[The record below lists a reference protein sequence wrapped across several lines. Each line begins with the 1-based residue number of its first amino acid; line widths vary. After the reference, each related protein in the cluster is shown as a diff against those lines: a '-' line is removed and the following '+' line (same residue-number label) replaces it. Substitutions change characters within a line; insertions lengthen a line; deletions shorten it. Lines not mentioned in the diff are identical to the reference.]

1 MKEILT
7 IDLLQKLLTAL
18 EKNEPFAYKDGNTE
32 IRIEPNKAYIKYSN
46 FESSEQEQEQEQ
58 ENKAVVEFLNYCD
71 TLNDDLFIEVCE
83 SFKDDELKQLQDNL
97 DTDKYQESI
106 DTFTTRVEE
115 IAESRLAKIINEST
129 AEIENLE
136 KVIADSYASI
146 ESIRKEIKEAYA
158 KYSI

>member
-7 IDLLQKLLTAL
+7 IDLLQQLLTAL
-18 EKNEPFAYKDGNTE
+18 EKNEPFTYKDGNTE

-46 FESSEQEQEQEQ
+46 FEEQ

-83 SFKDDELKQLQDNL
+83 SFKEDELKQLQDNL

-115 IAESRLAKIINEST
+115 IAESRLAEIINESA

>member
-7 IDLLQKLLTAL
+7 IDLLQQLLTAL

-46 FESSEQEQEQEQ
+46 FESQEQEQ

-83 SFKDDELKQLQDNL
+83 SFKEDELKQLQDNL

-106 DTFTTRVEE
+106 DTFIARVEE
-115 IAESRLAKIINEST
+115 IAESRLAEIINEST

>member
-7 IDLLQKLLTAL
+7 IDLLQQLLTAL

-46 FESSEQEQEQEQ
+46 FEEQEPEQ

-83 SFKDDELKQLQDNL
+83 SFKEDELKQLQDNL

-106 DTFTTRVEE
+106 NTFTTRVEE
-115 IAESRLAKIINEST
+115 IAESRLAKIINESA

-146 ESIRKEIKEAYA
+146 ESIRKEMKEAYA

>member
-7 IDLLQKLLTAL
+7 IDLLQQLLAAL
-18 EKNEPFAYKDGNTE
+18 EKNEPFTYKDGNTE

-46 FESSEQEQEQEQ
+46 FEEQ

-71 TLNDDLFIEVCE
+71 TLDDDLFIEVCE
-83 SFKDDELKQLQDNL
+83 SFKEDELKKLQDNL

-115 IAESRLAKIINEST
+115 IAESRLAEIMNESA

>member
-7 IDLLQKLLTAL
+7 IDLLQQLLTAL

-32 IRIEPNKAYIKYSN
+32 IHIEPNKAYIKYSN
-46 FESSEQEQEQEQ
+46 FESPEQKQEQ

-83 SFKDDELKQLQDNL
+83 SFKDDELKKLQDNL

-106 DTFTTRVEE
+106 DTFITRVEE
-115 IAESRLAKIINEST
+115 IAESRLAEIINEST

-146 ESIRKEIKEAYA
+146 ESIRKEMKEAYA

>member
-7 IDLLQKLLTAL
+7 MDLLQQLLTAL
-18 EKNEPFAYKDGNTE
+18 EKNEPFTYKDGNTE

-46 FESSEQEQEQEQ
+46 FEEQ
-58 ENKAVVEFLNYCD
+58 ENKTVVEFLNYCD

-83 SFKDDELKQLQDNL
+83 SFKEDELKQLQDNL

-115 IAESRLAKIINEST
+115 IAESRLAEIINESA

-136 KVIADSYASI
+136 KIIADSYASI

>member
-7 IDLLQKLLTAL
+7 IDLLQQLLTAL
-18 EKNEPFAYKDGNTE
+18 EKNEPFTYKDGNTE

-46 FESSEQEQEQEQ
+46 FEEQ

-71 TLNDDLFIEVCE
+71 TLDDDLFIEVCE
-83 SFKDDELKQLQDNL
+83 SFKEDELKKLQDNL

-115 IAESRLAKIINEST
+115 IAESRLAEIMNESA

>member
-7 IDLLQKLLTAL
+7 IDLLQQLLTAL

-46 FESSEQEQEQEQ
+46 FEEQ

-71 TLNDDLFIEVCE
+71 TLDDDLFIEVCE
-83 SFKDDELKQLQDNL
+83 SFKEDELKKLQDNL

-115 IAESRLAKIINEST
+115 IAESRLAEIMNESA

>member
-7 IDLLQKLLTAL
+7 IDLLQQLLTAL

-46 FESSEQEQEQEQ
+46 FESPEQ

-83 SFKDDELKQLQDNL
+83 SFKEDELKQLQDNL

-106 DTFTTRVEE
+106 NTFTTRVEE
-115 IAESRLAKIINEST
+115 IAESRLAKIINESA

>member
-7 IDLLQKLLTAL
+7 IDLLQQLLTAL

-46 FESSEQEQEQEQ
+46 FEEQ

-71 TLNDDLFIEVCE
+71 TLDDDLFIEVCE
-83 SFKDDELKQLQDNL
+83 SFKEDELKQLQDNL

-106 DTFTTRVEE
+106 DTFIARVEE
-115 IAESRLAKIINEST
+115 IAESRLAEIMNESA